1 VQNILKEFA
10 SMAGLLLVNP
20 KRRSRRKSKVS
31 SHHRRRVRA
40 KVTHRRR
47 KRRAVAVMSNPRRRH
62 RARAHN
68 PRRRYRRNP
77 SFRGLAGG
85 IVPTLKAGAI
95 GAVGAIGVDLVVGYS
110 AKYLP
115 TSMQS
120 GIALTAAKLL
130 AAILVGSIGNK
141 VLRGKGREL
150 AVGAV
155 TVQLHDL
162 AKAQLMA
169 AMPSLPL
176 GQYQQL
182 GAYFSAGTNAMG
194 YRNNLSTP
202 FITTGLGGLGNA
214 RVLNAENVP
223 GDYNDGIF

>member
-1 VQNILKEFA
+1 
-10 SMAGLLLVNP
+10 MAGLLLVNSR
-20 KRRSRRKSKVS
+20 KRQPRRKPKVS
-31 SHHRRRVRA
+31 SHRRRKVHA
-40 KVTHRRR
+40 KRTYR
-47 KRRAVAVMSNPRRRH
+47 KRRAVAVMGNPHRR

-68 PRRRYRRNP
+68 PRRRYHRNP

-85 IVPTLKAGAI
+85 VVPTLKAGAV
-95 GAVGAIGVDLVVGYS
+95 GAVGALGVDLVVGYG

-120 GIALTAAKLL
+120 GIALTAAKLV
-130 AAILVGSIGNK
+130 AAILVGTIGNK
-141 VLRGKGREL
+141 VLRGKGKEL

-176 GQYQQL
+176 GQYQPM
-182 GAYFSAGTNAMG
+182 GAYFGAGTNAMA
-194 YRNNLSTP
+194 YRNNLATP
-202 FITTGLGGLGNA
+202 FITTGLGGLGNV
-214 RVLNAENVP
+214 RNFNAENIP

>member
-1 VQNILKEFA
+1 MA
-10 SMAGLLLVNP
+10 SLLLVNP
-20 KRRSRRKSKVS
+20 RKRRSRRKAKVS
-31 SHHRRRVRA
+31 SHRRRRVHA
-40 KVTHRRR
+40 KVSRRRRR
-47 KRRAVAVMSNPRRRH
+47 KSVAVLSNPRRRH
-62 RARAHN
+62 RRARAHN

-85 IVPTLKAGAI
+85 VVPTLKAGAI
-95 GAVGAIGVDLVVGYS
+95 GALGAIGVDLAVGYG

-120 GIALTAAKLL
+120 GMALTAAKLL
-130 AAILVGSIGNK
+130 AAILVGTIGNK
-141 VLRGKGREL
+141 VLRGKGKEL

-155 TVQLHDL
+155 TVQLHEL
-162 AKAQLMA
+162 AKSQLLSMN
-169 AMPSLPL
+169 PQLPL
-176 GQYQQL
+176 GRYQSM
-182 GAYFSAGTNAMG
+182 GAYYNAGTNAMG
-194 YRNNLSTP
+194 YRNNLATP